1 MASEEFVSMAKTAI
15 SARLAER
22 TLPVALVGLEEQY
35 KKVLGLMRRTIETG
49 ESNSCLI
56 LGPRGTGKTML
67 VRQAL
72 QDLETQFRAPNNDEY
87 NDDDADMEVD
97 DERKDFMVI
106 HLNGLV
112 QTDDRMAL
120 KEIMRQLSRE
130 GESELGESNTSF
142 SDSLPSLLTFLKAG
156 TRAQY
161 PIIFILDEFD
171 LFAQHTKQS
180 LLYNLFDVAQSAEW
194 PIAVIGVTCRMDA
207 LELLEKRV
215 KSRFSHRHYYTFP
228 PGDYHDYIDICRN
241 ALLLTPADMEIQPD
255 DDEVM
260 LLGPSN
266 QAAQLFMNEF
276 NERVKILFEDGGFSK
291 VVQRIFDLM
300 KDVRAFYRLCFG
312 PVAELSKDSP
322 YLQASQFYES
332 GLQQRVD
339 NKTELLK
346 GTSLLELSLLIAIKH
361 LVERETITF
370 NFEMVYDEYKEF
382 MDMAVVRGT
391 SMSSSSSALGVSSGG
406 SIASSDGVSL
416 RLYKKA
422 VALKAFEH
430 LVEAELL
437 RPADSFG
444 KGPKEYRMMRVML
457 DASQISD
464 VVLKHR
470 DCPTIV
476 ARWASRR
483 AITLVENPP
492 VDPDGGLALP
502 SGLFNPTLLKELNQ
516 LQFSAAIAQNN
527 INTASNTNNP
537 LQTSPTTTLPITNA
551 DATSNQAAGSAPTF
565 SISDFL
571 VPGLQTK
578 VWDDWQGADVLNDYS
593 AFDTQDFSSDLNGN
607 PFQFGLDSL
616 LGNAPIWD
624 DNAIPA
630 DQAYDEFVFDLAP
643 SAFQTPATVNVAD
656 LIVGPNSTASSDSA
670 VSPLDLTMPSVEMY
684 QDFALANLYGFTDPT
699 MGSDSGSD
707 SEVDDDASDDSDDET
722 AKGTAAPV
730 AGPKPTAQVQPTA
743 PVVQHQQSMAP
754 AAPIKREDPN
764 KRRMEE
770 ALVARINNDLGPEHM
785 AGLFKILNGASDQ
798 DVEEDEDE
806 EMEVDLS
813 CLDETTLVQVYQYV
827 EACCMQTMG
836 SILAA
841 EERERAAMAAA
852 KAAAAAAAAAE
863 AEAMERQ
870 RQRYYAERTPEL
882 SPGHSSASSSS
893 PSPPHPSS
901 GLSTKG
907 RRANCTKK
915 RSGVQSNSIAMYQA
929 ADDIEQDALWT
940 AGHASKA
947 RRKRA
952 SHGSSTGVGGG
963 NTDKGRRI
971 QKDMIQIQ
979 QLQQE
984 NVVILRATDD
994 DDEMEFGEDA
1004 EIDVVG

>member
-1 MASEEFVSMAKTAI
+1 MSVEELVSLAKTAI

-22 TLPVALVGLEEQY
+22 SLPVALVGLEEQY

-72 QDLETQFRAPNNDEY
+72 QDLEKQFGLSYQDEY
-87 NDDDADMEVD
+87 DEDEDGMDVD
-97 DERKDFMVI
+97 VVRKDFMVV

-156 TRAQY
+156 TKAQY

-228 PGDYHDYIDICRN
+228 PGDYHDYIDICKN
-241 ALLLTPADMEIQPD
+241 ALLLTPADLEIQTD
-255 DDEVM
+255 VM
-260 LLGPSN
+260 MVGTEHRTAEAFLK
-266 QAAQLFMNEF
+266 EF
-276 NERVKILFEDGGFSK
+276 NQRVKILFEDGGFSK

-361 LVERETITF
+361 LVEREVISF
-370 NFEMVYDEYKEF
+370 NFEMVYDEYKDF

-391 SMSSSSSALGVSSGG
+391 MASSASSLGMSSGG

-437 RPADSFG
+437 RPVDSAS

-476 ARWASRR
+476 ARWAIRR
-483 AITLVENPP
+483 A
-492 VDPDGGLALP
+492 
-502 SGLFNPTLLKELNQ
+502 
-516 LQFSAAIAQNN
+516 
-527 INTASNTNNP
+527 
-537 LQTSPTTTLPITNA
+537 
-551 DATSNQAAGSAPTF
+551 
-565 SISDFL
+565 
-571 VPGLQTK
+571 
-578 VWDDWQGADVLNDYS
+578 
-593 AFDTQDFSSDLNGN
+593 
-607 PFQFGLDSL
+607 
-616 LGNAPIWD
+616 
-624 DNAIPA
+624 
-630 DQAYDEFVFDLAP
+630 
-643 SAFQTPATVNVAD
+643 
-656 LIVGPNSTASSDSA
+656 
-670 VSPLDLTMPSVEMY
+670 
-684 QDFALANLYGFTDPT
+684 
-699 MGSDSGSD
+699 
-707 SEVDDDASDDSDDET
+707 
-722 AKGTAAPV
+722 
-730 AGPKPTAQVQPTA
+730 
-743 PVVQHQQSMAP
+743 
-754 AAPIKREDPN
+754 
-764 KRRMEE
+764 
-770 ALVARINNDLGPEHM
+770 
-785 AGLFKILNGASDQ
+785 
-798 DVEEDEDE
+798 
-806 EMEVDLS
+806 
-813 CLDETTLVQVYQYV
+813 
-827 EACCMQTMG
+827 
-836 SILAA
+836 
-841 EERERAAMAAA
+841 
-852 KAAAAAAAAAE
+852 
-863 AEAMERQ
+863 
-870 RQRYYAERTPEL
+870 
-882 SPGHSSASSSS
+882 
-893 PSPPHPSS
+893 
-901 GLSTKG
+901 
-907 RRANCTKK
+907 
-915 RSGVQSNSIAMYQA
+915 
-929 ADDIEQDALWT
+929 
-940 AGHASKA
+940 
-947 RRKRA
+947 
-952 SHGSSTGVGGG
+952 
-963 NTDKGRRI
+963 
-971 QKDMIQIQ
+971 
-979 QLQQE
+979 
-984 NVVILRATDD
+984 
-994 DDEMEFGEDA
+994 
-1004 EIDVVG
+1004 

>member
-1 MASEEFVSMAKTAI
+1 MATEEFVSMARTAI

-67 VRQAL
+67 VRRAL
-72 QDLETQFRAPNNDEY
+72 QDLEKQFSKPNNDEY
-87 NDDDADMEVD
+87 DEDEDMEVD

-228 PGDYHDYIDICRN
+228 PGDYHDYIDICKN
-241 ALLLTPADMEIQPD
+241 ALLLTPADMDMQPD

-260 LLGPSN
+260 LVGPSN
-266 QAAQLFMNEF
+266 RAAQLFMNEF
-276 NERVKILFEDGGFSK
+276 NERIKILFEDGGFSK

-391 SMSSSSSALGVSSGG
+391 SMSSSSGSLGVGSGG
-406 SIASSDGVSL
+406 SFASSDGVSL

-437 RPADSFG
+437 RPADSSS

-464 VVLKHR
+464 IVLKHR

-476 ARWASRR
+476 ARWAARR
-483 AITLVENPP
+483 A
-492 VDPDGGLALP
+492 
-502 SGLFNPTLLKELNQ
+502 
-516 LQFSAAIAQNN
+516 
-527 INTASNTNNP
+527 
-537 LQTSPTTTLPITNA
+537 
-551 DATSNQAAGSAPTF
+551 
-565 SISDFL
+565 
-571 VPGLQTK
+571 
-578 VWDDWQGADVLNDYS
+578 
-593 AFDTQDFSSDLNGN
+593 
-607 PFQFGLDSL
+607 
-616 LGNAPIWD
+616 
-624 DNAIPA
+624 
-630 DQAYDEFVFDLAP
+630 
-643 SAFQTPATVNVAD
+643 
-656 LIVGPNSTASSDSA
+656 
-670 VSPLDLTMPSVEMY
+670 
-684 QDFALANLYGFTDPT
+684 
-699 MGSDSGSD
+699 
-707 SEVDDDASDDSDDET
+707 
-722 AKGTAAPV
+722 
-730 AGPKPTAQVQPTA
+730 
-743 PVVQHQQSMAP
+743 
-754 AAPIKREDPN
+754 
-764 KRRMEE
+764 
-770 ALVARINNDLGPEHM
+770 
-785 AGLFKILNGASDQ
+785 
-798 DVEEDEDE
+798 
-806 EMEVDLS
+806 
-813 CLDETTLVQVYQYV
+813 
-827 EACCMQTMG
+827 
-836 SILAA
+836 
-841 EERERAAMAAA
+841 
-852 KAAAAAAAAAE
+852 
-863 AEAMERQ
+863 
-870 RQRYYAERTPEL
+870 
-882 SPGHSSASSSS
+882 
-893 PSPPHPSS
+893 
-901 GLSTKG
+901 
-907 RRANCTKK
+907 
-915 RSGVQSNSIAMYQA
+915 
-929 ADDIEQDALWT
+929 
-940 AGHASKA
+940 
-947 RRKRA
+947 
-952 SHGSSTGVGGG
+952 
-963 NTDKGRRI
+963 
-971 QKDMIQIQ
+971 
-979 QLQQE
+979 
-984 NVVILRATDD
+984 
-994 DDEMEFGEDA
+994 
-1004 EIDVVG
+1004 

>member
-1 MASEEFVSMAKTAI
+1 MATEEFVSMAKTAI

-67 VRQAL
+67 VRRAL
-72 QDLETQFRAPNNDEY
+72 QDLEKQFSIPNNDDYDEG
-87 NDDDADMEVD
+87 DMEVD

-156 TRAQY
+156 TKAQY

-228 PGDYHDYIDICRN
+228 PSDYHDYIDICKN
-241 ALLLTPADMEIQPD
+241 ALLLMPADMEIQPD

-260 LLGPSN
+260 LVGPSN
-266 QAAQLFMNEF
+266 RAAQLFINEF

-391 SMSSSSSALGVSSGG
+391 STSSSSGSLGVGSGG
-406 SIASSDGVSL
+406 SFASSDGVSL

-422 VALKAFEH
+422 VALKA
-430 LVEAELL
+430 ELL
-437 RPADSFG
+437 RPADSSS

-476 ARWASRR
+476 ARWAARR
-483 AITLVENPP
+483 A
-492 VDPDGGLALP
+492 
-502 SGLFNPTLLKELNQ
+502 
-516 LQFSAAIAQNN
+516 
-527 INTASNTNNP
+527 
-537 LQTSPTTTLPITNA
+537 
-551 DATSNQAAGSAPTF
+551 
-565 SISDFL
+565 
-571 VPGLQTK
+571 
-578 VWDDWQGADVLNDYS
+578 
-593 AFDTQDFSSDLNGN
+593 
-607 PFQFGLDSL
+607 
-616 LGNAPIWD
+616 
-624 DNAIPA
+624 
-630 DQAYDEFVFDLAP
+630 
-643 SAFQTPATVNVAD
+643 
-656 LIVGPNSTASSDSA
+656 
-670 VSPLDLTMPSVEMY
+670 
-684 QDFALANLYGFTDPT
+684 
-699 MGSDSGSD
+699 
-707 SEVDDDASDDSDDET
+707 
-722 AKGTAAPV
+722 
-730 AGPKPTAQVQPTA
+730 
-743 PVVQHQQSMAP
+743 
-754 AAPIKREDPN
+754 
-764 KRRMEE
+764 
-770 ALVARINNDLGPEHM
+770 
-785 AGLFKILNGASDQ
+785 
-798 DVEEDEDE
+798 
-806 EMEVDLS
+806 
-813 CLDETTLVQVYQYV
+813 
-827 EACCMQTMG
+827 
-836 SILAA
+836 
-841 EERERAAMAAA
+841 
-852 KAAAAAAAAAE
+852 
-863 AEAMERQ
+863 
-870 RQRYYAERTPEL
+870 
-882 SPGHSSASSSS
+882 
-893 PSPPHPSS
+893 
-901 GLSTKG
+901 
-907 RRANCTKK
+907 
-915 RSGVQSNSIAMYQA
+915 
-929 ADDIEQDALWT
+929 
-940 AGHASKA
+940 
-947 RRKRA
+947 
-952 SHGSSTGVGGG
+952 
-963 NTDKGRRI
+963 
-971 QKDMIQIQ
+971 
-979 QLQQE
+979 
-984 NVVILRATDD
+984 
-994 DDEMEFGEDA
+994 
-1004 EIDVVG
+1004 